1 MKKLTINEKEKIIDN
16 LYIPFSKEIVALIN
30 KLPNKIREELDR
42 LNIGKNNED
51 NKDIILNSIV
61 YCLIVRLG
69 EVMDMRTNMPYH
81 HTLKYLYE
89 KMSEKTNYQKNTTIH

>member
-1 MKKLTINEKEKIIDN
+1 MKKLTFNKKKEIADK
-16 LYIPFSKEIVALIN
+16 LYAPFSQEIVASFK
-30 KLPNKIREELDR
+30 KLPDKIREELDR

-81 HTLKYLYE
+81 HTLKHLYE